1 MIVYA
6 AHHMVLCM
14 CMYVANSRPLYM
26 CVFLGTAAPLP
37 NSVGITAVKL
47 LSGDVEVHC
56 SIPVTN
62 CLELV
67 LVRSINSP
75 EQLYVRL
82 INSTDERRTVFS
94 VDLIGITPQPL

>member
-1 MIVYA
+1 
-6 AHHMVLCM
+6 MVLCM

-47 LSGDVEVHC
+47 LSGDIEVHC

-62 CLELV
+62 CLV
-67 LVRSINSP
+67 LVHSINSP

-82 INSTDERRTVFS
+82 SSTLLMKEELFS
-94 VDLIGITPQPL
+94 LLISLV

>member
-6 AHHMVLCM
+6 ARHMVLCM

-62 CLELV
+62 CLV
-67 LVRSINSP
+67 LVHSINSP

-94 VDLIGITPQPL
+94 VDLIGIMPQPL